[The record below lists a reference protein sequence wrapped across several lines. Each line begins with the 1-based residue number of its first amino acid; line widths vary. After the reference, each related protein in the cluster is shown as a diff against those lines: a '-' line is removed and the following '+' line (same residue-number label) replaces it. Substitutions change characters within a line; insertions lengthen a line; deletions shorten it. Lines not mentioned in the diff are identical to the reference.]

1 MIKINSKKIV
11 LFISLFF
18 LVFLIFLFYQTTNMS
33 KSILPGYPGD
43 AFFPRLILIFSLFW
57 TLILLLQNLIKN
69 LSLFKSSDDKET
81 DIEIYFKDIIFLFLI
96 SIIYIMFLD
105 LIGFEILTFLF
116 LFVLLINRLDLNLRK
131 SIFYSSLISFIYDN
145 FLVCF
150 YNFLKIPFLLNFYH
164 FYFIDMEILLTLPNL
179 F

>member
-1 MIKINSKKIV
+1 MIKISSKKIV
-11 LFISLFF
+11 LLISIFFLFF
-18 LVFLIFLFYQTTNMS
+18 LVFLFYETTNMS

-96 SIIYIMFLD
+96 SIIYILFLD

-131 SIFYSSLISFIYDN
+131 SIFYSSLISFVSMII
-145 FLVCF
+145 FWFVF
-150 YNFLKIPFLLNFYH
+150 IIFLKIPFSLKFLPFLLY
-164 FYFIDMEILLTLPNL
+164 
-179 F
+179 